1 MLQNKEWRIQLRDY
15 IVEHK
20 LTDDSWFGKIA
31 AEGLGVIAAL
41 VLAA

>member
-1 MLQNKEWRIQLRDY
+1 MLRDY

-31 AEGLGVIAAL
+31 AEKGLGAIAAL
-41 VLAA
+41 LLVA